1 MNEDSMKQCVELEST
16 RDLKGVFGIS
26 SEHKLTTREL
36 ELERAEALILTSL
49 LALTKSMQPL
59 ECIEVEGLLTIF
71 LPQSL

>member
-36 ELERAEALILTSL
+36 GLERAEALILTSL
-49 LALTKSMQPL
+49 IVLIESMQSS
-59 ECIEVEGLLTIF
+59 EYIEAKGLMTVF
-71 LPQSL
+71 